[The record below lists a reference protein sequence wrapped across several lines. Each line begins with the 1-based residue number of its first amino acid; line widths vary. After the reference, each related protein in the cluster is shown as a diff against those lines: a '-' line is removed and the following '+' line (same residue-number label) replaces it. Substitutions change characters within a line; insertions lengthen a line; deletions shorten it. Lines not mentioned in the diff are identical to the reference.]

1 MHYYRAI
8 IAGLVLTGM
17 MVVVL
22 GVYLFWSIERLES
35 NVWQIANKRHTMAVL
50 EKVFSAVKDAETS
63 QRGFILTGD
72 EAYLEPYKAA
82 SLRIDSLL
90 LRLRQQLPDQMNE
103 YTTLENLVK
112 RRLVLITEVVNI
124 RKQQGF
130 TEAQLAIASK
140 KGMYMMDSLR
150 AMCNQIEYKEEAITS
165 NAIVQHTRNNT
176 TAVFASLFAVVL
188 LLVCFKVTMVIFLR
202 YRIRNEKELQAQQ
215 EFTNT
220 ILDTVPSFVYLF
232 DVQKGTFDYTNNF
245 FERLTGYS
253 SVELQER
260 GADLLWSLIHPD
272 DVDVLRNSFGKIMQN
287 GKDNTIYE
295 SEYRLLHKN
304 GSWRYFTDRAI
315 VFRRNE
321 NGAIRQ
327 VLSFL
332 YDNTERVH
340 AEQERVQSETLL
352 KGVLNTSLYGIVVV
366 EAIRNDKQEIM
377 DFRYTLLN
385 EAARKGFGRT
395 LEEVQASTIS
405 QLYPAVLQTGQFSR
419 YCEVVE
425 TGNSAIFDVQY
436 VGDGYNNWFT
446 NVCAKFNDGLVILY
460 YDISDRKAAEAKVI
474 ELNAALATANT
485 DLERLVEERTAQ
497 LRRVNQELVY
507 ANQQFQETNKELEA
521 FSYSV
526 SHDLRAPLRS
536 VNGFAEM
543 LRERYGD
550 KLDEEGLRLLGRI
563 THGAQKMGILI
574 DELLA
579 LSRLGR
585 KSLQLSEVNMV
596 EIIHSV
602 LEELNVHNEL
612 ADFSIEVSALPNAVG
627 DTALLRQVW
636 VNLISNAVMYSRHSA
651 LKTISIFSFMQ
662 KGVPVY
668 AVRDHGVGFDMRYA
682 DKLFNVFQRLHKERE
697 FEGTGIGL
705 AIVKR
710 IITKHGGQV
719 WAEAEVN
726 KGATFF
732 FSFLNL
738 ATQNIPRELKP

>member
-1 MHYYRAI
+1 MKVNTDY
-8 IAGLVLTGM
+8 
-17 MVVVL
+17 
-22 GVYLFWSIERLES
+22 SI
-35 NVWQIANKRHTMAVL
+35 
-50 EKVFSAVKDAETS
+50 
-63 QRGFILTGD
+63 
-72 EAYLEPYKAA
+72 
-82 SLRIDSLL
+82 
-90 LRLRQQLPDQMNE
+90 
-103 YTTLENLVK
+103 
-112 RRLVLITEVVNI
+112 
-124 RKQQGF
+124 
-130 TEAQLAIASK
+130 
-140 KGMYMMDSLR
+140 
-150 AMCNQIEYKEEAITS
+150 
-165 NAIVQHTRNNT
+165 
-176 TAVFASLFAVVL
+176 
-188 LLVCFKVTMVIFLR
+188 
-202 YRIRNEKELQAQQ
+202 
-215 EFTNT
+215 
-220 ILDTVPSFVYLF
+220 
-232 DVQKGTFDYTNNF
+232 
-245 FERLTGYS
+245 
-253 SVELQER
+253 
-260 GADLLWSLIHPD
+260 
-272 DVDVLRNSFGKIMQN
+272 
-287 GKDNTIYE
+287 
-295 SEYRLLHKN
+295 KN
-304 GSWRYFTDRAI
+304 GSWRYSTDRAI
-315 VFRRNE
+315 VFRRDE

-332 YDNTERVH
+332 YDNTDRVH
-340 AEQERVQSETLL
+340 AEQERVHSETLL
-352 KGVLNTSLYGIVVV
+352 KGVLDTSLYGIVVV
-366 EAIRNDKQEIM
+366 EAIRNGKQEIM

-425 TGNSAIFDVQY
+425 TGNSASFDVQY

-446 NVCAKFNDGLVILY
+446 NVCSKLNDGLVILY
-460 YDISDRKAAEAKVI
+460 YDISDRKVAEAKVI
-474 ELNAALATANT
+474 ELNAALENTNT

-497 LRRVNQELVY
+497 LHRVNQELVFI
-507 ANQQFQETNKELEA
+507 NQQFQETNKELEA

-526 SHDLRAPLRS
+526 SHDLRAPLRT

-563 THGAQKMGILI
+563 TNGAQKMGILI

-612 ADFSIEVSALPNAVG
+612 ADFAIEISALPTAVG

-636 VNLISNAVMYSRHSA
+636 INLLSNAVKYSRHSA
-651 LKTISIFSFMQ
+651 SKSISITFSVQ
-662 KGVPVY
+662 NGVPVY
-668 AVRDHGVGFDMRYA
+668 AIRDQGVGFDMRYA

-710 IITKHGGQV
+710 IVTKHGGQV

-732 FSFLNL
+732 FSLLNL
-738 ATQNIPRELKP
+738 TSQNIPRELKP